1 MNYCV
6 NSNELEKL
14 LDLRLKN
21 EAIEDVILK
30 SLLDNAVQWQE
41 KFLCMTF
48 SLARILERRRDSSSL
63 TMAMI
68 PEFFSMPENMFIDI
82 QECDEDFVNYM
93 LEYEHSG
100 DIDLET
106 SLQTVARKLS
116 EHSYG
121 KKTLRD

>member
-68 PEFFSMPENMFIDI
+68 PEFFPCRRI
-82 QECDEDFVNYM
+82 C
-93 LEYEHSG
+93 
-100 DIDLET
+100 
-106 SLQTVARKLS
+106 LS
-116 EHSYG
+116 IY
-121 KKTLRD
+121 KNAMKIL